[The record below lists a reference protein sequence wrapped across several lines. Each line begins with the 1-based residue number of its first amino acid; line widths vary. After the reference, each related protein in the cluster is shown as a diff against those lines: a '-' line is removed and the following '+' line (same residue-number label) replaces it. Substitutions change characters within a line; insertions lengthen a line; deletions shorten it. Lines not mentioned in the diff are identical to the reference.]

1 MNITFRQLR
10 IFLTLAEYKSV
21 TAVAKILHVT
31 QPTVSMQL
39 KELTDTIGIP
49 LYEIVSKK
57 LYLTPAGQELASTAR
72 AMVDEWVSFE
82 QYVDGLKGFTRGQLK
97 VSVVSTAKY
106 FVPAFIGSFCEKYPD
121 IDIRF
126 EVLNRDGVVQRL
138 ENNLDDLYIMS
149 RPPAHIEIE
158 DEVFMS
164 NPLVLIAAKNHPLTK
179 KKNIKLE
186 DIKKERFIFREQG
199 SGTRLVMDAHFKKYK
214 FKPNL
219 RLELGTNE
227 AVRNCVAANLGISV
241 LSAHALSSDPSTSG
255 ITVLRCES
263 FPIQSSWHIVSPK
276 GKKLSTI
283 AQIFRQHLKSH
294 MHTSS
299 LNK

>member
-1 MNITFRQLR
+1 MGHPLSNM
-10 IFLTLAEYKSV
+10 
-21 TAVAKILHVT
+21 
-31 QPTVSMQL
+31 SM
-39 KELTDTIGIP
+39 
-49 LYEIVSKK
+49 
-57 LYLTPAGQELASTAR
+57 
-72 AMVDEWVSFE
+72 
-82 QYVDGLKGFTRGQLK
+82 GLKGFTRGRLK

-158 DEVFMS
+158 DKVFMS

-186 DIKKERFIFREQG
+186 DIKSERFIFFVNKVQEP
-199 SGTRLVMDAHFKKYK
+199 RLVMDAHFKKYK

-219 RLELGTNE
+219 TNG
-227 AVRNCVAANLGISV
+227 VRY
-241 LSAHALSSDPSTSG
+241 
-255 ITVLRCES
+255 E
-263 FPIQSSWHIVSPK
+263 
-276 GKKLSTI
+276 
-283 AQIFRQHLKSH
+283 
-294 MHTSS
+294 
-299 LNK
+299 